1 VGHRLLRD
9 RRHKNI
15 LGKLLWRKA
24 LTKGGE
30 GIE

>member
-1 VGHRLLRD
+1 MKGVSTDAREQ
-9 RRHKNI
+9 RRWGNS
-15 LGKLLWRKA
+15 LWRKA

>member
-1 VGHRLLRD
+1 MRGVSTDEREQ
-9 RRHKNI
+9 RRW
-15 LGKLLWRKA
+15 GKSPWRKA

>member
-1 VGHRLLRD
+1 MKGVSTDEREQ
-9 RRHKNI
+9 RRWGNYR
-15 LGKLLWRKA
+15 WRKA